1 MRAAA
6 VWTLLALGCGDDAP
20 AIPDAP
26 INPDAIGYSILD
38 AYVQA
43 WAEPDAA
50 VRGRL
55 LEHSTLETIH
65 VHEPTR
71 TLASR
76 AMVDAAMAMFLSQ
89 YPGGTIPIVGNV
101 REHNDRLWFR
111 WDVLTA
117 SNMMIGT
124 GFDFMKRAADDRLE
138 RVHSF
143 FGTLPTTP
151 GANTAVQQALLDAFD
166 EPDPTARLA
175 LLETAVTDDVLVS
188 FEGMA
193 ALVSGRT
200 ALSDAIGGF
209 LAANPGRQ
217 STLTTGYLTLPSAW
231 HVAWRVTASDNT
243 TVLGSGVE
251 FALLAGDGR
260 VAELVLFNG
269 TTP

>member
-1 MRAAA
+1 ML
-6 VWTLLALGCGDDAP
+6 VALGCGDDAP

-26 INPDAIGYSILD
+26 APPDAIGYSILE
-38 AYVQA
+38 AYGHA
-43 WAEPDAA
+43 WEEPDPV

-55 LEHSTLETIH
+55 LEYSTVDSIH

-71 TLASR
+71 TLTSR
-76 AMVDAAMAMFLSQ
+76 AAVDAAMAMFLSQ
-89 YPGGTIPIVGNV
+89 YPGGTIPLVGNI
-101 REHNDRLWFR
+101 RERHDRVWFR
-111 WDVLTA
+111 WDAFTA
-117 SNMMIGT
+117 SKMPIAT
-124 GFDFMKRAADDRLE
+124 GFDFMARAADGRIE

-166 EPDPTARLA
+166 EADPTARLA
-175 LLETAVTDDVLVS
+175 LLDTAVTDDVVVS
-188 FEGMA
+188 FEGMS
-193 ALVSGRT
+193 ALVNGRA

-217 STLTTGYLTLPSAW
+217 SSLTTGYLTLPSAW

-243 TVLGSGVE
+243 TVLGTGVE

-260 VAELVLFNG
+260 VAELVFFNG
-269 TTP
+269 TPP